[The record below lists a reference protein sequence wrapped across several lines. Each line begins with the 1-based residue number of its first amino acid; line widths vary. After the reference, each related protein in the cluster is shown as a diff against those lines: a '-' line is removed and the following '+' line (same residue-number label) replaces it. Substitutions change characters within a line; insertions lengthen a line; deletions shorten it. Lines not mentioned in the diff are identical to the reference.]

1 MYDRVEMFIR
11 ILFGSLRLESLFMEF
26 QFFMQLSFYKLRKKN
41 KKDIIEYCKYYLL
54 RLFEFIG
61 WYLMSMKYLKV
72 KQFLKVEE

>member
-1 MYDRVEMFIR
+1 M
-11 ILFGSLRLESLFMEF
+11 
-26 QFFMQLSFYKLRKKN
+26 N